1 MADLGDGDLSL
12 QRHTTRDW
20 PDDEEHEA
28 PESPHLD
35 FDYASL
41 DDVTAKGIKSPTK
54 SWHTKRGHEQE
65 DDQDIGNAM
74 ITPSI
79 EEPEQ
84 PQYLVGHGSPIAGDA
99 VRSPGPVSRPT
110 AVGPGSAD
118 MPHVAVEV
126 KQVKEDAAVKEEAE
140 EGGSNLDLPP
150 QEPISSPLS
159 RIKSP
164 RSAVDHHGEVQNM
177 PGELS
182 GVSHQQLTQQ
192 PEEEEEESDDGDV
205 WQDMPVYAAYD
216 IYDDDGKLIARE
228 HEEEAPPGYRSVEP
242 SGGAKGYTKVMV
254 DEDAKSATSM
264 DDNTAYLFDKRNKDA
279 EDDDDL
285 EARDPLAQM
294 NETKSMLTD
303 NQRIAYVGVVR
314 LAIAE
319 MVKELQKLER
329 TRGAKKALD
338 YAQESMLLWS
348 QKVMVRL
355 YAHMELD
362 SAGRSFLFYDDI
374 STNQMCRANNDRTT
388 S

>member
-1 MADLGDGDLSL
+1 M
-12 QRHTTRDW
+12 
-20 PDDEEHEA
+20 
-28 PESPHLD
+28 
-35 FDYASL
+35 
-41 DDVTAKGIKSPTK
+41 
-54 SWHTKRGHEQE
+54 
-65 DDQDIGNAM
+65 
-74 ITPSI
+74 
-79 EEPEQ
+79 
-84 PQYLVGHGSPIAGDA
+84 
-99 VRSPGPVSRPT
+99 
-110 AVGPGSAD
+110 
-118 MPHVAVEV
+118 
-126 KQVKEDAAVKEEAE
+126 KQVNDDAAVRHE
-140 EGGSNLDLPP
+140 EGNEARKLDTPPP
-150 QEPISSPLS
+150 QPVSSPLS

-164 RSAVDHHGEVQNM
+164 RSAVDHHGDIQNM

-192 PEEEEEESDDGDV
+192 PDEEAEESDDGDV

-228 HEEEAPPGYRSVEP
+228 HEEEAPPGYRTVEP

-264 DDNTAYLFDKRNKDA
+264 DENTAYLFDKRNKDA

-294 NETKSMLTD
+294 NETKNMLTD

-319 MVKELQKLER
+319 MIKELQKYER

-338 YAQESMLLWS
+338 FAQESMLLWS

-362 SAGRSFLFYDDI
+362 SAGGRCLF
-374 STNQMCRANNDRTT
+374 
-388 S
+388 